1 MIESLSQWVKNLIT
15 LVFVVT
21 FLEML
26 TPDNDLKK
34 FTRVV
39 VGFFVLVAVISPLL
53 DLVRGGAAWPEPE
66 ELFPFGA
73 SAGGSGGGA
82 WGAGAVGDGVVA
94 AGASAA
100 AGPGPESSGSELEA
114 VNARQ
119 ATALY
124 TARLAEEVRTVVKEI
139 LPDWEAGVQVKVSP
153 GGGQV
158 AGLEVALRKPVDS
171 GPGDSNIEIPEVA
184 ITGGGFSDGP
194 SDSFSGG
201 LFSGPS
207 LRGNQRSPDN
217 GGASVPAGGES
228 LGRED
233 AAQAISERV
242 RQRVASLTALSPEK
256 IRISVMR

>member
-15 LVFVVT
+15 LVFVVA

-66 ELFPFGA
+66 ELFPSGA

-82 WGAGAVGDGVVA
+82 WGAGTVGDGAVGTGA
-94 AGASAA
+94 A
-100 AGPGPESSGSELEA
+100 PGSVPGSELEA

-139 LPDWEAGVQVKVSP
+139 LPDWEAVVQVKVSQ

-158 AGLEVALRKPVDS
+158 TGLEVALRQPGDS
-171 GPGDSNIEIPEVA
+171 GPGGSGIGVSRPGESNIEIPEVV
-184 ITGGGFSDGP
+184 ITGGLSDGL
-194 SDSFSGG
+194 S
-201 LFSGPS
+201 SGPS
-207 LRGNQRSPDN
+207 VQGNQRSLDN
-217 GGASVPAGGES
+217 GEASVPVGGES

-256 IRISVMR
+256 IQVSVMLK

>member
-1 MIESLSQWVKNLIT
+1 MKVVATGACTGGTIVIESLSQWVKNLIT

-66 ELFPFGA
+66 ELFPSGA
-73 SAGGSGGGA
+73 SAGGSGGGE
-82 WGAGAVGDGVVA
+82 WGAGTVGGGTVGTGA
-94 AGASAA
+94 A
-100 AGPGPESSGSELEA
+100 PGSVPGSELEA

-119 ATALY
+119 ASALY
-124 TARLAEEVRTVVKEI
+124 TARLAEEVRAVVKEI

-158 AGLEVALRKPVDS
+158 IGLEVALRRQGDSGPGGS
-171 GPGDSNIEIPEVA
+171 GPGDSRLIDSRIEIPEVA
-184 ITGGGFSDGP
+184 ITGGGLSD
-194 SDSFSGG
+194 G
-201 LFSGPS
+201 LFSGP
-207 LRGNQRSPDN
+207 
-217 GGASVPAGGES
+217 SVPAGGES

-233 AAQAISERV
+233 AAQSISERV

-256 IRISVMR
+256 IRVSVMR